1 MEKNIRLA
9 DIYIKIYNKRP
20 LTMEDLIFLAKYDR
34 ECFEKTCR
42 NLIYNMPEAGEL
54 LEPMQQSRQEPMSGR
69 QSGLQPDHPKIS
81 GIPSGFENQTSQE
94 SAPDLQTE
102 QKPDSADMEQAGQKQ
117 RQTDTMQADSTEEY
131 PVDEKKEPE
140 IDVLLENLRKM
151 EWKEFPMPNV
161 NADRVKNLLGS
172 LYMEMLFPHNDRY
185 RYFKLEDHTID
196 SSFNK
201 KA

>member
-20 LTMEDLIFLAKYDR
+20 LTMEDLTFLAKYDR

-54 LEPMQQSRQEPMSGR
+54 LEPMSQAG
-69 QSGLQPDHPKIS
+69 
-81 GIPSGFENQTSQE
+81 QE
-94 SAPDLQTE
+94 SMADLQAE
-102 QKPDSADMEQAGQKQ
+102 QNQSSADMEQAGQTQ
-117 RQTDTMQADSTEEY
+117 RQTDTMYADSTAGY
-131 PVDEKKEPE
+131 PADEKKEPE
-140 IDVLLENLRKM
+140 IDVLLENLKKM
-151 EWKEFPMPNV
+151 EWKEIPMPNV

-185 RYFKLEDHTID
+185 RYFKLEDHTAD